1 MSLKL
6 SEKAQRMLR
15 GDYGKAPKLAMSILV
30 GMAEV
35 YGAEEMMDVSLA
47 HIDGVGLLSEVS
59 LEFAETLALLGG
71 RVAIP
76 TTLNMVPLDTQQW
89 QKWNIPEDYAHRA
102 LRQIQAYI
110 HMGCVPTC
118 TCAPYQGYL
127 TPRFGQQIA
136 WAESNAIVFA
146 NSVLGARTN
155 RYGDYIDICAA
166 ITGRVPKY
174 GLHLKHNRRGQL
186 LLRLVDIALDT
197 MMDEAFYPLLG
208 HFLGRVAE
216 DKIPVIEGL
225 PAQVSDDQFKALGA
239 AAASSGAVALFHAV
253 GITPEAHTL
262 EEAFQNEAPE
272 KIIPVRPADL
282 AAAYNELSTA
292 PAEAP
297 LDAVVLGCPHF
308 SFAEFQQLARVIEA
322 QGGRSMHT
330 GVRFVVLTNQLTYS
344 LLQRSNFLPLLS
356 NFGVQIV
363 LDTCDFHCPILPTG
377 IKVIMTNSGKQAY
390 YAPGELGVDVAV
402 GTTADCVESA
412 IKGEV
417 VRSRTPWTE
426 S

>member
-1 MSLKL
+1 MTLRL
-6 SEKAQRMLR
+6 NEKDQCILR
-15 GDYGKAPKLAMSILV
+15 GDYGKAAQLAMSILV
-30 GMAEV
+30 RMAEV

-47 HIDGVGLLSEVS
+47 HIDGVGLLSEAS
-59 LEFAETLALLGG
+59 LEFAETLASLGG
-71 RVAIP
+71 KVSIP

-89 QKWNIPEDYAHRA
+89 QKWNIPEDHAHRA

-174 GLHLKHNRRGQL
+174 GLHLKHNRKGQL
-186 LLRLVDIALDT
+186 LLRLVDVEPDAMI
-197 MMDEAFYPLLG
+197 DETFYPLLG

-225 PAQVSDDQFKALGA
+225 PAQISDDQFKALGA

-253 GITPEAHTL
+253 GITPEARTL
-262 EEAFQNEAPE
+262 EEAFQDETPE
-272 KIIPVRPADL
+272 KIISVRSADL

-292 PAEAP
+292 PVDAP

-322 QGGRSMHT
+322 QGSRSVHA

-344 LLQRSNFLPLLS
+344 LLQRSNFMPLLT

-363 LDTCDFHCPILPTG
+363 LDTCDFHCPILPSG
-377 IKVIMTNSGKQAY
+377 IKILMTNSGKQAY
-390 YAPGELGVDVAV
+390 YTPGELGVQVAL
-402 GTTADCVESA
+402 GSMADCVRSA
-412 IKGEV
+412 VEGQV
-417 VRSRTPWTE
+417 VRRETSWTE

>member
-6 SEKAQRMLR
+6 NEKDQRMLR
-15 GDYGKAPKLAMSILV
+15 GDYGKAAKLAMSILV
-30 GMAEV
+30 RMAEV
-35 YGAEEMMDVSLA
+35 YGAEEMMDVTLA
-47 HIDGVGLLSEVS
+47 HIDGVGLLSEAS
-59 LEFAETLALLGG
+59 LEFAETLAALGG
-71 RVAIP
+71 RVSIP

-89 QKWNIPEDYAHRA
+89 EKWNIPEDHARRA

-110 HMGCVPTC
+110 QMGCVPTC

-174 GLHLKHNRRGQL
+174 GLHLTPNRKGQL
-186 LLRLVDIALDT
+186 LVRLVDIEPTTIDDT
-197 MMDEAFYPLLG
+197 FYPVLG
-208 HFLGRVAE
+208 HFLGRIAE

-225 PAQVSDDQFKALGA
+225 PAQATDDQLKALGA

-253 GITPEAHTL
+253 GITPEARTL
-262 EEAFQNEAPE
+262 EEAFQNGAPE
-272 KIIPVRPADL
+272 QIIFVHPADL
-282 AAAYNELSTA
+282 AAAQKELSTA
-292 PAEAP
+292 EEGAP

-308 SFAEFQQLARVIEA
+308 SFAEFQQLARAIEA
-322 QGGRSMHT
+322 QEGKIVHS
-330 GVRFVVLTNQLTYS
+330 GVQFVVLTNQLTYS
-344 LLQRSNFLPLLS
+344 LLQRSNLITPLTS
-356 NFGVQIV
+356 FGIRIV
-363 LDTCDFHCPILPTG
+363 LDTCDFHCPILPSR
-377 IKVIMTNSGKQAY
+377 IKVLMTNSGKQAY
-390 YAPGELGVDVAV
+390 YAPGELGVQVAL
-402 GTTADCVESA
+402 GNIADCVESA
-412 IKGEV
+412 IKGQV
-417 VRSRTPWTE
+417 VRSRIPWIE